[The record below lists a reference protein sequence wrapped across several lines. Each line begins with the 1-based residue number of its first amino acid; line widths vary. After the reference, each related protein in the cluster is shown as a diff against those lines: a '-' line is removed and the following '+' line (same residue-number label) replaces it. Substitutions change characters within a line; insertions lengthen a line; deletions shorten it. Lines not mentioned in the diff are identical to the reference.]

1 MPLHETLY
9 IPLSAPQTMGW
20 IKEMRKLVIEQ
31 PTMFN
36 MTIRSIRNRIVY
48 AVQKAGLQGRY
59 GGHSLRIGMD
69 QDLAMAKASIPK
81 CPPLG
86 EPPRCLSG

>member
-20 IKEMRKLVIEQ
+20 IKETRKLVIEHRRL
-31 PTMFN
+31 FN

-48 AVQKAGLQGRY
+48 AVQKADLQGRY
-59 GGHSLRIGMD
+59 GGHSLRIGMA
-69 QDLAMAKASIPK
+69 QT
-81 CPPLG
+81 
-86 EPPRCLSG
+86 